1 MVLAAFG
8 MAPVFAVANA
18 YGAGVTDWDQARLPP
33 GSGTAPHPLTPPP
46 LTACAGAQAS
56 LFGKLGIF
64 AFAAWG
70 GAQGGGVIAGLAV
83 CGVLLSVTSAASG
96 ARAGRTVRSEA
107 AHALFERARAPRC
120 PGLDVAARH
129 GRRAHGRF
137 PDRLDHA
144 DVPAVHVCGA
154 GHRLPG
160 AKLFVPTPC

>member
-1 MVLAAFG
+1 MGGYGVFAVLGAAFIPLLYPQLKWYMVLAAFG

-83 CGVLLSVTSAASG
+83 CGVLLSVTSPVRVPAAPCAASC
-96 ARAGRTVRSEA
+96 ACPLRAGACA
-107 AHALFERARAPRC
+107 A
-120 PGLDVAARH
+120 
-129 GRRAHGRF
+129 
-137 PDRLDHA
+137 
-144 DVPAVHVCGA
+144 
-154 GHRLPG
+154 LPW
-160 AKLFVPTPC
+160 P